1 MTNTL
6 TTVLASVLIS
16 LVVGAG
22 IAFVSLP
29 IVYPSLQTPSTKTNN
44 NNTTSPTGVVKTVL
58 KSWKDNAYISDNQ
71 LTWSLMNQTQV
82 NFSTS
87 GNSSILVSF
96 SAPYLVYLNPTFTG
110 FVRFQVSLVIAGHG
124 NTTTQIEFFDDGA
137 ASNSNRELNYYP
149 TLTFMTGTLPAGTYN
164 CSVWWKS
171 INDAPGL
178 NQLIVASPNVNAHYH
193 FDRWMLLQEIV
204 N

>member
-1 MTNTL
+1 MVNFMSNTT

-16 LVVGAG
+16 LVVGSG
-22 IAFVSLP
+22 IAFVALP
-29 IVYPSLQTPSTKTNN
+29 IVYPSLQSPSANQTTP
-44 NNTTSPTGVVKTVL
+44 GVVKTTL

-87 GNSSILVSF
+87 GNSSILASF

-110 FVRFQVSLVIAGHG
+110 FARFQVSLVIAGHG
-124 NTTTQIEFFDDGA
+124 NTTTQIEFFDDGP
-137 ASNSNRELNYYP
+137 ASNSNRELSYFP
-149 TLTFMTGTLPAGTYN
+149 TLTFMTENLPAGTYN

-171 INDAPGL
+171 IVDAPGF